1 MASTTA
7 RRYAKAVFDLA
18 QESGDVPG
26 WRARLARL
34 QALLGDPEVAQ
45 IISNPAVSPEERLRL
60 VDMLDAD
67 GELGGEGRNLGKLL
81 IEARTTPALP
91 QIREEYDRLD
101 DEAAG
106 RLQAVAT
113 TAVPLSDQDRER
125 LVADLSRR
133 WQKEVRL
140 QTRVDPSILGGLVLQ
155 VGDQLIDASVQT
167 RLQQLRRQLATA

>member
-7 RRYAKAVFDLA
+7 KRYAKAVYELA
-18 QESGDVPG
+18 EQSHDVTG

-34 QALLGDPEVAQ
+34 QALLSDSEVAE
-45 IISNPAVSPEERLRL
+45 IIANPAVSPERRLQV
-60 VDMLDAD
+60 VDVLDAD
-67 GELGGEGRNLGKLL
+67 QALGEEGRNLGKLL
-81 IEARTTPALP
+81 IEARATEALP
-91 QIREEYDRLD
+91 EIREEFDRLD

-106 RLQAVAT
+106 RVRAIAT
-113 TAVPLSDQDRER
+113 TAVPLGDADRDR

-133 WQKEVRL
+133 YGKEVRL

>member
-7 RRYAKAVFDLA
+7 RRYARAVFELA
-18 QESGDVPG
+18 QETGDIEG

-34 QALLGDPEVAQ
+34 QALLGDPQVGEIVA
-45 IISNPAVSPEERLRL
+45 NPAVSPERRLDL
-60 VDMLDAD
+60 VDVLDAD
-67 GELGGEGRNLGKLL
+67 GELGPEGRNLGKLL
-81 IEARTTPALP
+81 IEARTTAALP
-91 QIREEYDRLD
+91 EIREEYDRLD

-106 RLQAVAT
+106 RLQAVAI
-113 TAVPLSDQDRER
+113 TAVPLGDEDRER

-155 VGDQLIDASVQT
+155 VGDQVIDASIQT

>member
-7 RRYAKAVFDLA
+7 RRYAKAVFDVA
-18 QESGDVPG
+18 RESGDVDG

-34 QALLGDPEVAQ
+34 QAVLDDPEVAA
-45 IISNPAVSPEERLRL
+45 ILANPAVSPERRLQVL
-60 VDMLDAD
+60 DVVDAD
-67 GELGGEGRNLGKLL
+67 QALGQEGRNLGKLL
-81 IEARTTPALP
+81 IEARTAAALP
-91 QIREEYDRLD
+91 EIREEYDRLD

-106 RLQAVAT
+106 RARALAT
-113 TAVPLSDQDRER
+113 SAVPLSDEDRER

-133 WQKEVRL
+133 LQKEVRL
-140 QTRVDPSILGGLVLQ
+140 QTRVDPSILGGLVVQ